1 MSAGQRGSRYLCVFA
16 DVAKDFYLLAPRE
29 TRAIQAITF
38 ARAEPRAPVTMATS
52 QRCSL
57 ELTTGFTTQNHFH
70 PFLNGPVDFTTIHVL
85 AVVFIATLIRS
96 AFGFGEALFAVP
108 LLVLRLPLEIAA
120 PLAVLIS
127 ITIALIV
134 VAQDWRQVHARS
146 MGWLMCATIFGIPL
160 GLMLLTSSHQQLV
173 KGAMALIIM
182 AFAIYSLL
190 GERPPELPT
199 DSMPWMLGCG
209 FAAGILG
216 GAYGMNGPPLAIY
229 GAMRRWTA
237 QQFRATLQG
246 YFLPASVLGMIGY
259 WVKGLWVPAVTH
271 YYLIS
276 LPAMLLAIPLGK
288 FANHRMHGHSFLKY
302 IYSALLVIGVVL
314 LVQAWCR

>member
-1 MSAGQRGSRYLCVFA
+1 VGFITQSHLHPLLSAVS
-16 DVAKDFYLLAPRE
+16 D
-29 TRAIQAITF
+29 
-38 ARAEPRAPVTMATS
+38 ATT
-52 QRCSL
+52 L
-57 ELTTGFTTQNHFH
+57 
-70 PFLNGPVDFTTIHVL
+70 HVL
-85 AVVFIATLIRS
+85 AVIFIATLIRS

-134 VAQDWRQVHARS
+134 VAQDWRKVHARS
-146 MGWLMCATIFGIPL
+146 MSWLMFATIFGIPL
-160 GLMLLTSSHQQLV
+160 GLMLLTSSHQGIV
-173 KGAMALIIM
+173 KAAMAIVIM
-182 AFAIYSLL
+182 AFAIYSLI
-190 GERPPELPT
+190 GDKPPELRA
-199 DSMPWMLGCG
+199 DNIPWMLGCG

-259 WVKGLWVPAVTH
+259 WLKGLWVPAVTH

-276 LPAMLLAIPLGK
+276 LPAMLVAIPLGK
-288 FANHRMHGHSFLKY
+288 FVNHRMHGDSFLKY
-302 IYSALLVIGVVL
+302 IYGALLVIGVVL
-314 LVQAWCR
+314 LVQAWRG